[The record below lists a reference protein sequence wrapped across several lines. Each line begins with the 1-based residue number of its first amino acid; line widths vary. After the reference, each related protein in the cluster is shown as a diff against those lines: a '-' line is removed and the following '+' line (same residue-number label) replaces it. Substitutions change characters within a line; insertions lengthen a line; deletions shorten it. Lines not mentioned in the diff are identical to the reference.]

1 MSISGQ
7 SGRGKIVLFD
17 DFMGVTVPVADTNSS
32 AKPGAAIGPFKI
44 TGQIDHADSGVITLT
59 KENGYVTLYASDDED
74 ANGCAIG
81 TEVALSPL
89 LNGTL
94 VLETRVEMAALTT
107 RNVFIG
113 FCAAN
118 AVEILEPLTSTG
130 TTLTAVVAC
139 VGFHFDSTLTA
150 DATAATAVWH
160 MPYLLALSA
169 TQTSTDVAASQ
180 VAVVD
185 ESDVLRV
192 EVDNNGAARWYIN
205 GKLEQSAGAA
215 LAATPATKLAGVLAI
230 FGKSSI
236 PTISAD
242 YLLITANRDWTR

>member
-1 MSISGQ
+1 MSLTGQ

-17 DFMGVTVPVADTNSS
+17 DFMGVTVPVADTDSS
-32 AKPGAAIGPFKI
+32 IKPGAAIGPFKI
-44 TGQIDHADSGVITLT
+44 TGQIDHADSGVITLS
-59 KENGYVTLYASDDED
+59 KESGYVTIQASTTED

-113 FCAAN
+113 FDSAN
-118 AVEILEPLTSTG
+118 AAEILEPITSTG
-130 TTLTAVVAC
+130 TTITKVAAC
-139 VGFHFDSTLTA
+139 VGFHFDSEITV

-160 MPYLLALSA
+160 MPYILATTT
-169 TQTSTDVAASQ
+169 TQTSTTVASSQ

-185 ESDVLRV
+185 ESDVLRI
-192 EVDNNGAARWYIN
+192 EVDPNGAARWYIN
-205 GKLEQSAGAA
+205 GKLEQSVGAG
-215 LAATPATKLAGVLAI
+215 LAATPATKLAGVIAI
-230 FGKSSI
+230 FGKSST